1 MEAVTAI
8 AFAPCKSPVEQL
20 PRRACAAELTD
31 SRVPRASHSTRG
43 TTHPARHSSPQK
55 YCDMLHDAEDSVEKL
70 APFAN
75 PHASAPDRRAD
86 TAHVDAAGGCHR
98 HQALTP
104 QAQHRRHR
112 ALAAALHNAPAQE
125 GPLLLAALCSATSGQ
140 RCTRRTRGPTACSAS
155 REAEAGRVSA
165 SRIGAHVPR
174 SGERAARRSVA
185 HCETVFQ
192 RSLFHVRTW
201 STWSAVINLTSR
213 AGELRRTRA
222 QILLPVI

>member
-75 PHASAPDRRAD
+75 PHASAPGRRA
-86 TAHVDAAGGCHR
+86 GCACR
-98 HQALTP
+98 CSWRLPPIRLSHQSTGAVELSQP
-104 QAQHRRHR
+104 
-112 ALAAALHNAPAQE
+112 
-125 GPLLLAALCSATSGQ
+125 
-140 RCTRRTRGPTACSAS
+140 RCTMLQLRRAPCFSQLCAAQRASSAAPGGPMACSAS

-165 SRIGAHVPR
+165 SRAGGHAPR
-174 SGERAARRSVA
+174 TGERVARKSASCACFCVTDAAVLQA
-185 HCETVFQ
+185 LKTGC
-192 RSLFHVRTW
+192 L
-201 STWSAVINLTSR
+201 
-213 AGELRRTRA
+213 
-222 QILLPVI
+222 

>member
-104 QAQHRRHR
+104 QAQHRRRR

-140 RCTRRTRGPTACSAS
+140 RCTRRTHGVLSEPRGGGRPSEREPHRRPCPAQRRAS
-155 REAEAGRVSA
+155 GTEECN
-165 SRIGAHVPR
+165 
-174 SGERAARRSVA
+174 VA
-185 HCETVFQ
+185 HCVTDAE
-192 RSLFHVRTW
+192 
-201 STWSAVINLTSR
+201 TSR
-213 AGELRRTRA
+213 LVIFWSKSSRFHNVRSYVHPRRPARC
-222 QILLPVI
+222 QRLPYL